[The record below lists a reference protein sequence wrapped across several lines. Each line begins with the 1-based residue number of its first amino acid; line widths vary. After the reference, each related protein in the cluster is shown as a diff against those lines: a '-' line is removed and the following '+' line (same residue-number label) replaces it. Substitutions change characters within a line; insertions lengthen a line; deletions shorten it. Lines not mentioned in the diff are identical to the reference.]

1 MTAPPPPGSICDIS
15 SCKDLKLHSL
25 WFTSPKATDS
35 VVTRHFN
42 PPELAF
48 VASIVNFSRELL
60 KVLATST
67 RSYIEKRATFSETS
81 HDAAESYATTIMN
94 PFSAFNHSK
103 LYTHLVRFKTFG
115 KTIRISQA

>member
-25 WFTSPKATDS
+25 LFTSPKATDS

-60 KVLATST
+60 KALATST
-67 RSYIEKRATFSETS
+67 RSYIEKELLLV
-81 HDAAESYATTIMN
+81 
-94 PFSAFNHSK
+94 K
-103 LYTHLVRFKTFG
+103 LVMMLLKVMPLLL
-115 KTIRISQA
+115 